1 MDGNT
6 VNVSLAPGPISLT
19 DLGRW
24 AALPHLVAR
33 HAGDAGLAPVA
44 RALRP
49 HLGVLGRGGGPTA
62 EGLTGEVWTIPVVI
76 TVTVS
81 LSQYYL
87 SSVLTR
93 LLSCCGTDICCVKIL
108 REIPGIRDCT

>member
-1 MDGNT
+1 MYGNT
-6 VNVSLAPGPISLT
+6 VNVCLAPGPISLT
-19 DLGRW
+19 DLGGR

-33 HAGDAGLAPVA
+33 HAGDGGLAPVA
-44 RALRP
+44 GALRP
-49 HLGVLGRGGGPTA
+49 HLGVLGGGGGATG
-62 EGLTGEVWTIPVVI
+62 EGLTGEVWTIPAVI

-93 LLSCCGTDICCVKIL
+93 LLSCCETDICCERTL
-108 REIPGIRDCT
+108 REIPDIRCYT

>member
-1 MDGNT
+1 MDGKT

-19 DLGRW
+19 DLGCRT
-24 AALPHLVAR
+24 ALSHLVAR

-62 EGLTGEVWTIPVVI
+62 EGLTGEVWTIPGDY
-76 TVTVS
+76 S
-81 LSQYYL
+81 
-87 SSVLTR
+87 
-93 LLSCCGTDICCVKIL
+93 
-108 REIPGIRDCT
+108 